1 MDLSSGPLYWAILVF
16 AGAACGFL
24 NTLASSGSA
33 VSLPILVLLGMPEG
47 AANATNR
54 LPVLIGA
61 LVATFTFARRGEVD
75 WTAAW
80 KLGIPAVAGAVLG
93 ALAAEWLPNKDIGYL
108 ITGAVLLALI
118 MLFTKTKEALA
129 RIATTPP
136 TVTPLAVVLMLG
148 VGFWIGLIVLDG
160 ATYLL
165 LVLMLVCMYP
175 LARANALKSFI
186 NVVTTGVAIA
196 MFASEGQMLF
206 AEGAVLSVGSI
217 GGGYFGAKFS
227 SYPSARKWAFRLL
240 VVAISLELAHLAWQY
255 TASWRAG

>member
-1 MDLSSGPLYWAILVF
+1 MDLADGPLYWAILVF

-33 VSLPILVLLGMPEG
+33 VSLPLLVLLGMPESV
-47 AANATNR
+47 ANATNR
-54 LPVLIGA
+54 LPVLVGS
-61 LVATFTFARRGEVD
+61 LVATVTFARKGQLD
-75 WTAAW
+75 WSAAW
-80 KLGIPAVAGAVLG
+80 KLGIPATIGSILG
-93 ALAAEWLPNKDIGYL
+93 ALSAEWLPSRDVGYL

-129 RIATTPP
+129 RVFAEPARVP
-136 TVTPLAVVLMLG
+136 PLAMVLMLG

-165 LVLMLVCMYP
+165 LILILVCWYP
-175 LARANALKSFI
+175 LAEANAIKSFI
-186 NVVTTGVAIA
+186 VVVTTGVAIVL
-196 MFASEGQMLF
+196 FASDGEMRF
-206 AEGAVLSVGSI
+206 AEGAVLSAGSVA
-217 GGGYFGAKFS
+217 GGYFGARFS

-240 VVAISLELAHLAWQY
+240 VIAISLELVHLAWQY